1 MPSRTRAVITAT
13 ILIGASTLVWD
24 VSAGLGPVT
33 GLFWVY
39 LALTAAVSVL
49 DIQLPTRGGPLS
61 LWIVFALAGYAQL
74 TLPQAYVLS
83 TAAVVLPL
91 LKKSRQAIRP
101 LEACFQ
107 LAVAALSLKAG
118 YLSFLHVVEFLP
130 SHSAS
135 AGIIFSC
142 PSVIG
147 VSSFLL
153 AARESAEQRVR
164 LVSIWPRDYAWA
176 ILYYVGCAAT
186 AGLLVELSA
195 LTTTESLLILL
206 PILLL
211 GRRAL
216 ADQRRALDLK
226 RQQANEFTG
235 LQLGVL
241 QVLALALE
249 AREGRGVI
257 HFERLARYAHG
268 LGRAMGLEGVE
279 LMALETGALLHDV
292 GKLAVPDYLLTKP
305 GSLTPEE
312 FELLKTHPVVGAEI
326 IDKANLPYP
335 VAPLVRAHHEN
346 WDGTGYPDTKKGLE
360 IPTGAR
366 ILRILDALDA
376 LTADRSYRRG
386 QTLPVAIAQIN
397 KGSGTMFDP
406 QVVQILLA
414 NYQDWEA
421 AHPAT
426 GSPKPGPYDAE
437 TRSVTKVIAEAR
449 REEKILSELINL
461 FKASLDLEGT
471 MIRLEK
477 ELGRIIPHE
486 TMVLYR
492 LKDDALYSWHVSG
505 ENYRQFQSVGIPLGR
520 GVSGLVARTGR
531 GVADGMAAAD
541 LVFTAGEGSG
551 CRLRSMLS
559 VPLSSGGSIAGVL
572 SLYADEESHFT
583 ANHLRLLAALA
594 PSLASWLET
603 SLLYHQAESRAST
616 DALTGL
622 PNTASLFSHL
632 QNEIAR
638 ATRSHLPVS
647 VVVCDLDGFKA
658 VNDSFGHLVGNEML
672 KTISTGLKAHCREYD
687 FVARMGGDE
696 FVLVLPGV
704 DIEAARSRCLRLE
717 EVVVAAGF
725 EVCGEECV
733 HMSTGISQLGV
744 DGKSADELVAAADLR
759 MYEQKQSRKALPL
772 LRPR

>member
-1 MPSRTRAVITAT
+1 
-13 ILIGASTLVWD
+13 
-24 VSAGLGPVT
+24 
-33 GLFWVY
+33 
-39 LALTAAVSVL
+39 
-49 DIQLPTRGGPLS
+49 
-61 LWIVFALAGYAQL
+61 VFALAGYAQL
-74 TLPQAYVLS
+74 SLPQAYILS
-83 TAAVVLPL
+83 LVAVAIPL
-91 LKKSRQAIRP
+91 LKQDVRTIRP
-101 LEACFQ
+101 VHVAFQ
-107 LAVAALSLKAG
+107 MAVAALSLKVG
-118 YLSFLHVVEFLP
+118 YLSFLQVVGFLP

-142 PSVIG
+142 PSLIG

-153 AARESAEQRVR
+153 AARESSEQRVR
-164 LVSIWPRDYAWA
+164 LLSIWPRDYVWST
-176 ILYYVGCAAT
+176 LYYVGCAAV
-186 AGLLVELSA
+186 AALLVELSV
-195 LTTTESLLILL
+195 LPLTESLLILL
-206 PILLL
+206 PLLLL
-211 GRRAL
+211 GKRVL
-216 ADQRRALDLK
+216 TDQRRAVGLK

-268 LGRAMGLEGVE
+268 LGRAMGLEGAD
-279 LMALETGALLHDV
+279 LMAVETGALLHDV
-292 GKLAVPDYLLTKP
+292 GKLAVPDYLLSKP

-312 FELLKTHPVVGAEI
+312 FELLKKHPIVGADI
-326 IDKANLPYP
+326 IEKAHLPYP

-346 WDGTGYPDTKKGLE
+346 WDGSGYPDVKKGRE

-366 ILRILDALDA
+366 ILRVLDALDA

-386 QTLPVAIAQIN
+386 LKLPAAIAQIN
-397 KGSGTMFDP
+397 LGAGTLFDP

-414 NYQDWEA
+414 NYQMWETPGHTA
-421 AHPAT
+421 DR
-426 GSPKPGPYDAE
+426 PKPGPYDAE
-437 TRSVTKVIAEAR
+437 SRSVTKVIAEAR

-477 ELGRIIPHE
+477 ELGRVIPHE

-492 LKDDALYSWHVSG
+492 LQDNELRSWHVSG
-505 ENYRQFQSVGIPLGR
+505 ENYRLFESIGIPLGR

-541 LVFTAGEGSG
+541 LAFTAGEGSG
-551 CRLRSMLS
+551 CRLRSILS
-559 VPLSSGGSIAGVL
+559 VPLTSDGSVAGVL
-572 SLYADEESHFT
+572 SLYADEERHFT
-583 ANHLRLLAALA
+583 AGHLRLLAALA

-622 PNTASLFSHL
+622 PNTASLFNHL

-638 ATRSHLPVS
+638 ASRSRLTVS

-658 VNDSFGHLVGNEML
+658 VNDRFGHLVGNEML

-744 DGKSADELVAAADLR
+744 DGKSPDELVAAADLR
-759 MYEQKQSRKALPL
+759 MYAQKQSRKAAMLPK
-772 LRPR
+772 PC